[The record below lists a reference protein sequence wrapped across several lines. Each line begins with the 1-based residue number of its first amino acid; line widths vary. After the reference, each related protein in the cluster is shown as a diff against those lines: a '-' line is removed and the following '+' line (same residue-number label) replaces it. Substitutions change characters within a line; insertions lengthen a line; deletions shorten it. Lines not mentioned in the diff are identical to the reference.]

1 MKCSFKIY
9 FSRRM
14 NDRDIPDEDVRIID
28 HCWKSL
34 VFNEREPWKNRKLL
48 RRDNEQLRRSRSLRI
63 FHNLYTH
70 SPSISN

>member
-48 RRDNEQLRRSRSLRI
+48 RCDNEQLRRSRSLRI

-70 SPSISN
+70 SPRISN